1 IRAVYPGTAWTHT
14 LTATNSLLVLPV
26 AVRGVVLG
34 AIAFGFRDEGPM
46 DGNLMSVARTLA
58 ELTGQAWERAGLFE
72 AEHNA
77 AHELQRQLLPV
88 IASSLP
94 GVEVATRY
102 LPGDRGH
109 EVGGDWY
116 DAFELPGDRLALVV
130 GDVMGHDLDA
140 AVVMSQLQN
149 RLRSLAPHASDPA
162 DALVRLDE
170 AYTEIAGPHYATV
183 GIADYRPATGELR
196 YASAGHC
203 PPLLAVDGSVRY
215 LEVPAEPPLGCWD
228 GPRTSTSVTIGG
240 EAALLLYTDG
250 LVERRTASLDAGL
263 DRLIALADQALAS
276 GGGSRP
282 VEAMCDAVLADVSTG
297 ESVSDDIVVLCVRM
311 TSAVAP
317 DPSRP
322 TIRSY
327 RTGHGDDVFR
337 ATLRHVHDAAEVRW
351 RMRRWARA
359 AAVPQAICDD
369 LVLGVNEALANAL
382 EHGRPRTGPHVVS
395 LRVVS
400 RAAGLEAE
408 ITDGGSWSPAV
419 GLETRG
425 RGTTMMVSTADRFR
439 LAVTPGGTT
448 VHLVFD
454 HRRAGHEE

>member
-1 IRAVYPGTAWTHT
+1 
-14 LTATNSLLVLPV
+14 
-26 AVRGVVLG
+26 
-34 AIAFGFRDEGPM
+34 
-46 DGNLMSVARTLA
+46 
-58 ELTGQAWERAGLFE
+58 
-72 AEHNA
+72 
-77 AHELQRQLLPV
+77 
-88 IASSLP
+88 
-94 GVEVATRY
+94 
-102 LPGDRGH
+102 
-109 EVGGDWY
+109 
-116 DAFELPGDRLALVV
+116 
-130 GDVMGHDLDA
+130 
-140 AVVMSQLQN
+140 
-149 RLRSLAPHASDPA
+149 
-162 DALVRLDE
+162 
-170 AYTEIAGPHYATV
+170 
-183 GIADYRPATGELR
+183 
-196 YASAGHC
+196 
-203 PPLLAVDGSVRY
+203 
-215 LEVPAEPPLGCWD
+215 PAEPPLGCWD

-327 RTGHGDDVFR
+327 RTGHGDNVFR